1 MAVGAFSRDVAVSQE
16 SLGFFIVVLLTF
28 LFDKFA
34 FIVERSKELGGR
46 FFVYGTRR
54 ATINIEADAEGF
66 KGIFN
71 EFVIAIYDVL
81 RRAMLA
87 AGANRYRYAVLIRSA
102 DEEDR
107 LVAQAQI
114 AGVNIRRDID
124 AGQMADVDPAIG
136 VGQRSCDQRTIEGLL
151 RHVEKRIKARRAA

>member
-34 FIVERSKELGGR
+34 FIVERLEELCGR
-46 FFVYGTRR
+46 LFVNSARR
-54 ATINIEADAEGF
+54 PTINIEADAEGF

-71 EFVIAIYDVL
+71 ELVIAIYDVL

-87 AGANRYRYAVLIRSA
+87 AGANRYRYAVLI
-102 DEEDR
+102 
-107 LVAQAQI
+107 
-114 AGVNIRRDID
+114 
-124 AGQMADVDPAIG
+124 
-136 VGQRSCDQRTIEGLL
+136 
-151 RHVEKRIKARRAA
+151 